1 MKKRALSLTL
11 VVVLQGCSGEALL
24 PSRTSVEPSPPVQ
37 TITLPQPQPDEIAGK
52 RLALIIGNGD
62 YSEIGRLKNPVNN
75 DSNACRIWTLQNFL

>member
-37 TITLPQPQPDEIAGK
+37 TITLPQPQPDESDFNVI
-52 RLALIIGNGD
+52 RLSVSAI
-62 YSEIGRLKNPVNN
+62 
-75 DSNACRIWTLQNFL
+75 